1 VEEDKMAFTT
11 TSLVKDVLANA
22 AARAV
27 VERHLPGA
35 TNHPQLYEAMY
46 MTLSEVASYPESG
59 LTQQKLHLLLADLAQ
74 IQE

>member
-1 VEEDKMAFTT
+1 MAFTT
-11 TSLVKDVLANA
+11 RSLVKDILANP

-46 MTLSEVASYPESG
+46 MTLGEVASYPESG
-59 LTQQKLHLLLADLAQ
+59 LNQQKLQLILADLAQ
-74 IQE
+74 IEG